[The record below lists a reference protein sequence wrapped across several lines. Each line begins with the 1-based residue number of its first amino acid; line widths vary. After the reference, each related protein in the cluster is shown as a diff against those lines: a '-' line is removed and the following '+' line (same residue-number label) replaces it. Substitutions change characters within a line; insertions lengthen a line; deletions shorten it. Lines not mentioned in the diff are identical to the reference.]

1 MLELSNIIHNI
12 INQAKDN
19 IEHSPDLYQLDQIRV
34 HLLGK
39 NGQLTD
45 LLKSVGTLPLEQR
58 KIQGQEINSAKQEIV
73 ALLEKRKI
81 ALEQIELLQKLQT
94 QQIDVTLPG
103 RAPKRGSLH
112 PVTHTI
118 EHIEQFFSKM
128 GFSIELGPEVE
139 STYYN
144 FDALNIPEHHP
155 ARAMHDTFYF
165 SKDLLLRTHTSNVQI
180 RFMENNK
187 PPIRI
192 IAPGRVY
199 RCDSD
204 MTHTPMFHQ
213 IEALVVDENINFS
226 NLKAILTSFL
236 YDYFGKGVEIRFRPS
251 FFPFTEPSAEVD
263 IRMHSKSRW
272 LEVLG
277 CGMVHP
283 NVLRQVNIDPKKYSG
298 FAFGLGVERFAML
311 KYGIDDLRLFFEN
324 DLRILEQFSGV

>member
-1 MLELSNIIHNI
+1 MSDLALLIQKAIEDIH
-12 INQAKDN
+12 
-19 IEHSPDLYQLDQIRV
+19 HSPDLGYLEQLRV
-34 HLLGK
+34 QLLGK
-39 NGQLTD
+39 NGQLTA
-45 LLKSVGTLPLEQR
+45 LLKSLGSLAPEQR
-58 KIQGQEINSAKQEIV
+58 REQGQEINSAKTRISN
-73 ALLEKRKI
+73 LLDEKKQ
-81 ALEQIELLQKLQT
+81 ALEQIALENKLQS
-94 QQIDVTLPG
+94 QKIDITLPG
-103 RAPKRGSLH
+103 SAPSRGALH
-112 PVTHTI
+112 PITHTI

-128 GFSIELGPEVE
+128 GFSVQLGPEVE
-139 STYYN
+139 TPYYN

-165 SKDLLLRTHTSNVQI
+165 SDALLLRTHTSNVQI
-180 RFMENNK
+180 RYMENNA

-213 IEALVVDENINFS
+213 IEALMVDENISFAH
-226 NLKAILTSFL
+226 LKGILIAFL
-236 YDYFGKGVEIRFRPS
+236 HDYFGKDVEIRFRPS

-263 IRMHSKSRW
+263 IRMNSKSRW

-283 NVLRQVNIDPKKYSG
+283 NLLKQVNIDPKKYSG

-311 KYGIDDLRLFFEN
+311 KYGINDLRLFFEN
-324 DLRILEQFSGV
+324 DLRILEQFSGI